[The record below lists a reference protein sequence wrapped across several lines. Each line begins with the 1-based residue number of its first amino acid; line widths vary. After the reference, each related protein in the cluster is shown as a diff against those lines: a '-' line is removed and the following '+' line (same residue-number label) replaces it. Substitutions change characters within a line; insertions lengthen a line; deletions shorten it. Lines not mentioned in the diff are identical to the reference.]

1 MIGTPPPVRRRLIAQ
16 HLASDHARERVA
28 TALYDAVV
36 QGLEFGPRDL
46 PRAED
51 QEWIRA
57 NMAIP
62 LQDATDAALRTLVR
76 SVSETLEQAPDGLL
90 HRFEQSHY
98 LEDLG
103 IE

>member
-16 HLASDHARERVA
+16 HIASDHARDKVA
-28 TALYDAVV
+28 TALYEAVV

-57 NMAIP
+57 NIAIP
-62 LQDATDAALRTLVR
+62 LQDATDAALQTLVR
-76 SVSETLEQAPDGLL
+76 SVSRTLETAPDGLL
-90 HRFEQSHY
+90 DRFEKSHH